1 MTDSM
6 PAAHQ
11 PIEGIRVIEIGTSV
25 AGPYAGLILAGLGAD
40 VIKVERPGPG
50 DDARQWGRIFPGGTS
65 SIFHSLNRDKRGIT
79 VDLKDEGERRWLRA
93 LCAREADVV
102 IQNMR
107 PGRADKYGLGGAEL
121 TAGNSRLVYCNL
133 WAYGN
138 RGPLTDRPGYDPLM
152 QAAGGIM
159 SVTGE
164 DGRPPVRVGTSIV
177 DMGTGLWSAIGILA
191 ALNRRAATGLGCV
204 VDASLYETALAWMTN
219 AVTMVQVDGRNPERQ
234 GSGMRGMAPYQAY
247 HCADGYLVIAAPNDR
262 LFARLAEALGH
273 PEWPEDP
280 RFDTN
285 QNRYRNLSALNVL
298 IEPIVGTQP
307 RQYWR
312 GKLDEAGVPSAPV
325 RDTIEMM
332 ADEQTEALGIIQE
345 MEGAGPRLMGLPL
358 SFDGARPP
366 LRRMAPSIGEHDD
379 EIKGTGG

>member
-138 RGPLTDRPGYDPLM
+138 RGPLKDRPGYDPLM

-204 VDASLYETALAWMTN
+204 VDASLYETALAWMT
-219 AVTMVQVDGRNPERQ
+219 
-234 GSGMRGMAPYQAY
+234 
-247 HCADGYLVIAAPNDR
+247 NDR